1 MQNDAQEP
9 LQILVRYHDDS
20 PGEPLQKIEKITIG
34 DWIDLR
40 AAEDVHLF
48 GGSNTLIS
56 LGVSMKLPEGYEA
69 HIVPRSSTYLK
80 YKIMQTNSMVI
91 IDNSYSG
98 DGDIWKMPVLAFDE
112 TTIHKND
119 RICQFRIVKR
129 MPDVEFVEVEVLDDN
144 DRGGFGSTGT

>member
-1 MQNDAQEP
+1 MKR
-9 LQILVRYHDDS
+9 IL
-20 PGEPLQKIEKITIG
+20 P
-34 DWIDLR
+34 
-40 AAEDVHLF
+40 
-48 GGSNTLIS
+48 
-56 LGVSMKLPEGYEA
+56 PEA
-69 HIVPRSSTYLK
+69 PATYLK
-80 YKIMQTNSMVI
+80 YKIMQTNSMGI

-129 MPDVEFVEVEVLDDN
+129 MPDVEFVEVEVLEDN

>member
-1 MQNDAQEP
+1 MADNNEP
-9 LQILVRYHDDS
+9 LKIYVRYHDNGV
-20 PGEPLQKIEKITIG
+20 GEPLQKIEKITIG

-48 GGSNTLIS
+48 GGSDILIP

-80 YKIMQTNSMVI
+80 YKIMQTNAMGI

-98 DGDIWKMPVLAFDE
+98 DDDIWMMPVLAFDE

-129 MPDVEFVEVEVLDDN
+129 MPEVELIEVEELGGEN
-144 DRGGFGSTGT
+144 RGGFGSTGT